1 MEEVGGG
8 DKEMIG
14 EDVERD
20 EEDKDKGRGRG
31 KE

>member
-1 MEEVGGG
+1 MKREGR
-8 DKEMIG
+8 EMIG
-14 EDVERD
+14 EDVEGD